1 MDLSLA
7 NNYVVEEEQS
17 IITLQ
22 FVRIRTNDDDDKLV
36 VMANDKNYSIEQ
48 ISALVEFQE
57 MYYTSEI
64 YFEEN

>member
-1 MDLSLA
+1 M
-7 NNYVVEEEQS
+7 
-17 IITLQ
+17 Q

-36 VMANDKNYSIEQ
+36 VMANDKNYSVEQ

-64 YFEEN
+64 YFEENGKIVSKKFYNGEPIK